1 MQETRWSYR
10 GRAGRNL
17 RRNVG
22 IKLPRGY
29 SDECLLPADP
39 EGARKRQQKDKDG
52 KLSVKRMEEVGLLVV
67 IEMG

>member
-1 MQETRWSYR
+1 MSAFSVLT
-10 GRAGRNL
+10 
-17 RRNVG
+17 
-22 IKLPRGY
+22 
-29 SDECLLPADP
+29 ADP